1 MLLRPFIGA
10 FSIKW
15 IVNRMHFSTVKI
27 SDYLLDRTVKAEEV
41 LNRLTPEDAERLEF
55 CMTEYRNMLE
65 QGADV
70 PKSLSKKNVLDL
82 LCCTS
87 FTSRA
92 NFLKFLF
99 KNEKRIE
106 NHHRKK
112 AEKVSVVFERK
123 PASCDRILRMI
134 DEKCVRL
141 HWDFWQA
148 SEIRCPDSAQPLL
161 FDFSFES
168 EMRLV
173 DLKSL
178 SNQMTYVLNRNRVMR
193 PHPFNMVLCGLK
205 QGTNQYA
212 FLEDALGVNM
222 EGSSIKSLNDLPWTI
237 TPNHFSDEYSVHDPE
252 QPVILLSPNSRHT
265 FEAGEYDHNAAYV
278 IGAVVDR
285 AVRRPISSAIARQL
299 GIKCVSLPLDRYLKW
314 GSGRRKTLTINCIH
328 AIMAAA
334 KETNGD
340 WKRALIE
347 NIPTRFY
354 SCPSRSKKSI
364 IYKNA

>member
-1 MLLRPFIGA
+1 
-10 FSIKW
+10 
-15 IVNRMHFSTVKI
+15 MHFSTVKI

-70 PKSLSKKNVLDL
+70 PKTVKAEEVLNRLTPEDAERLEFCMTEYRNMLEQGADVPKSLSKKN
-82 LCCTS
+82 
-87 FTSRA
+87 
-92 NFLKFLF
+92 
-99 KNEKRIE
+99 
-106 NHHRKK
+106 
-112 AEKVSVVFERK
+112 VSVVFERK

-299 GIKCVSLPLDRYLKW
+299 EESELYQK
-314 GSGRRKTLTINCIH
+314 GSSCI
-328 AIMAAA
+328 
-334 KETNGD
+334 
-340 WKRALIE
+340 
-347 NIPTRFY
+347 
-354 SCPSRSKKSI
+354 SI
-364 IYKNA
+364 